1 MTSSIFNSLRNGTL
15 ALLLGT
21 GAGLAEPAHGI
32 AMYGEPALPADFT
45 SLPYAN
51 PEAPT
56 GGRMATAEV
65 GGFDSLNPYIL
76 KGSVPWQ
83 LSYLIGESL
92 LGRTLDEPFTLY
104 GLLAES
110 VETAEDRSWVEF
122 TLHPEA
128 KFSDGSPVTVED
140 VIWSFETLGTEG
152 HPRYLGFWEKVE
164 SIEETGERKVRLTFN
179 TPDRELALLAG
190 LRPILKKAQWE
201 GEAFAESGLDVVPI
215 TSAPYVI
222 EDFEAGRYISLKR
235 DEDYWG
241 ADIPFRRGT
250 NVLDEIR
257 LEFFGDETAAFE
269 AFKTGETNFTREF
282 NVARWESQYDFP
294 RARDGEVV
302 LEELPHGRPTG
313 MTGFVMN
320 TRRPVFEDWRVR
332 QAMIEAFNFEF
343 INDAMTGGAQ
353 PRITSYFSNS
363 PLGMEEGPAEG
374 RVREFLMRWEED
386 LLPGA
391 LEGYALPVG
400 DGTER
405 NRAGTASALS
415 LLSSAGWVIDN
426 GVLTNEATGE
436 AFAFEILLEQGS
448 SENAAII
455 DMYVQAL
462 ERIGITP
469 TISTVDSAQFKERTD
484 AYDFDMTYFRR
495 GLSLSPGNEQYAY
508 WGSEAADTPGGR
520 NAMGVKSPAV
530 DGLIDLLLTSE
541 SQDDFIAAA
550 KALDR
555 VLTTGRYAISIYQW
569 NISRIA
575 YDADLHHPETIPVFG
590 DWPGWQ
596 PDVWWYEEVAE
607 GETRAGAEADET
619 SANAEPGE
627 SPEETAQ

>member
-1 MTSSIFNSLRNGTL
+1 MTATIFKTLRNGTL
-15 ALLLGT
+15 ALLLST
-21 GAGLAEPAHGI
+21 GASIAEPAHGL
-32 AMYGEPALPADFT
+32 AMYGEPALPEGFT
-45 SLPYAN
+45 ALPYAN
-51 PEAPT
+51 PDAPT

-65 GGFDSLNPYIL
+65 GSFDSLNPYIL

-83 LSYLIGESL
+83 LSYLTGESL
-92 LGRTLDEPFTLY
+92 MGRSLDEPFTLY

-122 TLHPEA
+122 TLHPDAE
-128 KFSDGSPVTVED
+128 FSDGSPVTVED

-179 TPDRELALLAG
+179 TEDRELALLAG
-190 LRPILKKAQWE
+190 MRPILKKAQWE
-201 GEAFAESGLDVVPI
+201 GKDFAESGLDVVPI

-222 EDFEAGRYISLKR
+222 EDFEAGRFISLKR
-235 DEDYWG
+235 NPDYWG

-294 RARDGEVV
+294 RASSGEVV
-302 LEELPHGRPTG
+302 LEELQHGRPSG

-320 TRRPVFEDWRVR
+320 SRKPVFEDWRVR

-343 INDAMTGGAQ
+343 INEAMTGSAQ

-363 PLGMEEGPAEG
+363 PLGMDHGPAEG
-374 RVREFLMRWEED
+374 RVKEFLERWSDD

-391 LEGYALPVG
+391 LEGYTLPVG
-400 DGTER
+400 DGSER
-405 NRAGTASALS
+405 NRAGTAAALS
-415 LLSSAGWVIDN
+415 LLSSAGWVIQD
-426 GVLTNEATGE
+426 GVLTNESTGE
-436 AFAFEILLEQGS
+436 PFTFDILLETGS

-462 ERIGITP
+462 ERIGVEP
-469 TISTVDSAQFKERTD
+469 TITTVDGAQYKERTD
-484 AYDFDMTYFRR
+484 NFDFDMTYFRR

-508 WGSEAADTPGGR
+508 WGAEAVDTPGGR
-520 NAMGVKSPAV
+520 NAMGVESPAV

-541 SQDDFIAAA
+541 SQDDFVAAT

-555 VLTTGRYAISIYQW
+555 VLTTGRYVIPIYQW

-575 YDADLHHPETIPVFG
+575 YDADLHHPDYIPVFG

-596 PDVWWYEEVAE
+596 PDVWWHEDAT
-607 GETRAGAEADET
+607 GTEAKADTE
-619 SANAEPGE
+619 SA
-627 SPEETAQ
+627 Q